1 VFLTALNLFGL
12 TMKTPSLLASSPR
25 SARLHLALAA
35 ASSAEFKL
43 GANWQSAISKLD
55 WSAPFNFVCSADII
69 GGNSGSSVVQAKGD
83 LAIEIDR

>member
-1 VFLTALNLFGL
+1 VR
-12 TMKTPSLLASSPR
+12 LL
-25 SARLHLALAA
+25 LALAA

-69 GGNSGSSVVQAKGD
+69 GGNSASPVVNAKRE
-83 LAIEIDR
+83 LASEIIR